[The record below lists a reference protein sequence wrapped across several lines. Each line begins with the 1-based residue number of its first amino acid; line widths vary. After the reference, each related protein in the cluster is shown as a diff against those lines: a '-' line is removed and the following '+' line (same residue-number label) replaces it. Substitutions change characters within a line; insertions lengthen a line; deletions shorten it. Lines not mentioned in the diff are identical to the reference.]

1 MKNVESSIA
10 KTVKKIQTKGSA
22 VTDLVFNPV
31 TGEFEEIPHGMVPA
45 VGEVVTE
52 MTKYGFA

>member
-1 MKNVESSIA
+1 MKNVESSVA
-10 KTVKKIQTKGSA
+10 KTVKKIQNKGAA